1 MKTKISKGKNNGK
14 DCYVLTVHYEDQR
27 KRKFFK
33 SFQEAN
39 RFDVVAW
46 LGEKKKV
53 EPMGDQTIL
62 SIARDKYLLAFQ
74 EANNNPEKPR
84 QKGYDT
90 TADRVN
96 KFIRWFGEG
105 RAVSEVT
112 VEAWKKYVTSG
123 RSPNGKPW
131 SKKTRHGYGSAARIF
146 LAWCAR
152 EGYGQGKSTWYSAT
166 NKDIAIDE
174 KKTFHK
180 LPGICSVEETKALL
194 DTIHPKYKPTMALM
208 FFTGIRAEM
217 EMTMLRHSDIQFGKR
232 ICLEAERTKT
242 GRERWIV
249 PPENLWEWMPK
260 RGKGLVNPVSF
271 NAFTQARAW
280 AAKGAFGI
288 GTLVRGKPCRGHGE
302 GFTYPSNGA
311 RHSFGS
317 YGYWRNFEWALDAM
331 GHMSSETFL
340 KNYKNNR
347 VDSEDSEEYFSITP

>member
-1 MKTKISKGKNNGK
+1 MKTNISKGKNNGK
-14 DCYVLTVHYEDQR
+14 DCYVLTVHYDER
-27 KRKFFK
+27 RRRKFFK
-33 SFQEAN
+33 TFADAN
-39 RFDVVAW
+39 KFDWVAW

-74 EANNNPEKPR
+74 EANTNPEKPR

-96 KFIRWFGEG
+96 KFIRWFGEE
-105 RAVSEVT
+105 RPVSEVT
-112 VEAWKKYVTSG
+112 VEAWKTYVTSG
-123 RSPNGKPW
+123 RSPNGNHW

-146 LAWCAR
+146 LAWCAKQ
-152 EGYGQGKSTWYSAT
+152 GYGQGKSTWYSST
-166 NKDIAIDE
+166 NKDLEIDQ
-174 KKTFHK
+174 KKSYHK

-194 DTIHPKYKPTMALM
+194 DTIHDKYKPTLALM

-217 EMTMLRHSDIQFGKR
+217 EMTLLRYSDITWGKR
-232 ICLEAERTKT
+232 IGLKAERTKT

-249 PPENLWEWMPK
+249 PPENLWEWVPK
-260 RGKGLVNPVSF
+260 RGRGLVNPVSF
-271 NAFTQARAW
+271 NAFTQARAL
-280 AAKGAFGI
+280 AAKRAFGWENN
-288 GTLVRGKPCRGHGE
+288 GRRGGGGVS

-317 YGYWRNFEWALDAM
+317 YGYWRDFEWALDAM

-347 VDSEDSEEYFSITP
+347 VDKEDSEEYFSIVP